1 MILAPLQQGSLTVAR
16 KAPTQM
22 FARNAYDRQ
31 VEGKLV
37 RALEG
42 ASV

>member
-1 MILAPLQQGSLTVAR
+1 MAR

-22 FARNAYDRQ
+22 FACKAYDRQ
-31 VEGKLV
+31 VEDKLV